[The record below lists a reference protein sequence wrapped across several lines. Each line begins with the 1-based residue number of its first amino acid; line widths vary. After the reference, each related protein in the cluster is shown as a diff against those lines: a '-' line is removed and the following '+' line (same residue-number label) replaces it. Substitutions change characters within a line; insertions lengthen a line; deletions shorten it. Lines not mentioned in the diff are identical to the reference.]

1 MEDFRLFILPDCPYC
16 RRVLAWQEE
25 LLAAQPLYRPLA
37 PRIVDE
43 SRQKELTQGFDYY
56 GFDYY
61 YVPCYFL
68 DGEKLA
74 EGVLSREQV
83 EEVFRRARAAL
94 YPGVPAPS
102 VPGKKS

>member
-43 SRQKELTQGFDYY
+43 GRQ
-56 GFDYY
+56 
-61 YVPCYFL
+61 
-68 DGEKLA
+68 
-74 EGVLSREQV
+74 
-83 EEVFRRARAAL
+83 
-94 YPGVPAPS
+94 
-102 VPGKKS
+102 

>member
-37 PRIVDE
+37 PRIADE

-56 GFDYY
+56 
-61 YVPCYFL
+61 YVPCYFMGDKKLHEGACTKEKIRKVL
-68 DGEKLA
+68 DT
-74 EGVLSREQV
+74 
-83 EEVFRRARAAL
+83 AL
-94 YPGVPAPS
+94 NA
-102 VPGKKS
+102 

>member
-16 RRVLAWQEE
+16 RRVLTWQEE

-56 GFDYY
+56 

-83 EEVFRRARAAL
+83 EEVFRRAWAAL

>member
-25 LLAAQPLYRPLA
+25 LMAAQPLYRPLA

-56 GFDYY
+56 
-61 YVPCYFL
+61 YVPCYF
-68 DGEKLA
+68 A
-74 EGVLSREQV
+74 YV
-83 EEVFRRARAAL
+83 
-94 YPGVPAPS
+94 
-102 VPGKKS
+102 

>member
-43 SRQKELTQGFDYY
+43 SRQKELTR

-68 DGEKLA
+68 EGKKLA
-74 EGVLSREQV
+74 EGVLDREQV
-83 EEVFRRARAAL
+83 EEVFRHAWAAL

-102 VPGKKS
+102 VPVRKS